1 MGAVK
6 LTSLLKEEHI
16 LLDVPAVT
24 REEILGAVSSH
35 LEGAGILRNAKEVME
50 LLLDRE
56 RLGATVVGEQAAIPH
71 CKVPGLKTV
80 VVAFARTVQAVPFGN
95 GEAGSVRL
103 FFFVLSPRDQPAAHL
118 QVLASIARLLRSR
131 RALDVFLSAATP
143 AQLRQALQTV
153 EGV

>member
-1 MGAVK
+1 VGSVK
-6 LTSLLKEEHI
+6 LSSLLKEEHI
-16 LLDVPAVT
+16 LLDVPAVD
-24 REEILGAVSSH
+24 REAILGAVSHH

-71 CKVPGLKTV
+71 CKVPGLKSV
-80 VVAFARTVQAVPFGN
+80 VVAFARTAQAIPFGN
-95 GEAGSVRL
+95 GEGGSVKL

-131 RALDVFLSAATP
+131 RALEVFLSAATP
-143 AQLRQALQTV
+143 AQLRQALQGV
-153 EGV
+153 EGG

>member
-1 MGAVK
+1 MGAVR
-6 LTSLLKEEHI
+6 LSSLLKEEHI
-16 LLDVPAVT
+16 LLDVPSVG
-24 REEILGAVSSH
+24 REGVLAAVSDH
-35 LEGAGILRNAKEVME
+35 LERAGILRNAREVVE

-71 CKVPGLKTV
+71 CKVPGLKGV
-80 VVAFARTVQAVPFGN
+80 VAAFARTALPIRFGN

-131 RALDVFLSAATP
+131 RALEAFLSAESP
-143 AQLRQALQTV
+143 AHLRQALLAV
-153 EGV
+153 EGG

>member
-1 MGAVK
+1 VGAVK

-35 LEGAGILRNAKEVME
+35 LEGTGTLRNAKEVME

-71 CKVPGLKTV
+71 CKVPGLKSV
-80 VVAFARTVQAVPFGN
+80 VVAFARTAQAVPFGN

>member
-1 MGAVK
+1 MGAVR
-6 LTSLLKEEHI
+6 LSSLLKEEHI
-16 LLDVPAVT
+16 LLDVPSAE
-24 REEILGAVSSH
+24 REDVLNTMSTH
-35 LEGAGILRNAKEVME
+35 LEREGVLRNAREVVE

-71 CKVPGLKTV
+71 CKVPGLKSV
-80 VVAFARTVQAVPFGN
+80 VAAFARTAQPIRFGN

-131 RALDVFLSAATP
+131 RALEAFVSAETP
-143 AQLRQALQTV
+143 AALRQALLAV
-153 EGV
+153 EGA